1 MPPTGATSAANV
13 KSEQDCL
20 ELLALEFSTL
30 PDREMPSEGSG
41 SGTSQQQQVARPAST
56 PAVPGHAI
64 SPNTPTNNLIA
75 RTIRAA
81 MAEIK
86 PSSKS

>member
-1 MPPTGATSAANV
+1 MPPTSPTSAANAN
-13 KSEQDCL
+13 SEQDCL

-30 PDREMPSEGSG
+30 PDREMPSEGSNA
-41 SGTSQQQQVARPAST
+41 GTSQQQQVSRPAS
-56 PAVPGHAI
+56 VPGHAI
-64 SPNTPTNNLIA
+64 SPDTPTNNLIA